1 MRKLSL
7 LLLPVLFTGC
17 ASLTKVSK
25 QNEGLA
31 KVKKVA
37 IVGFSVS
44 YQEPPRS
51 KIGEIIHTAKM
62 LSGSDDS
69 PKYGEN
75 DNIDL
80 MYQEFADK
88 VQQETS
94 WRVLP
99 VSQLAGLPRYKSL
112 VKESTEGLQ
121 LRPPLPESTS
131 VLRAHHIM
139 DAGAFGMMKPEQK
152 AQLAKELGVDAI
164 LIVNVISS
172 IEVEG
177 GIKKYIGMAEF
188 RPRAQ
193 VSVEMVDGK
202 SDKPL
207 WQDSW
212 AWGTGDKAVQST
224 LSIANNTELMEQ
236 VKIAI
241 RYGYSDLFGRY
252 KVQ

>member
-1 MRKLSL
+1 MRQLGL
-7 LLLPVLFTGC
+7 LLLPILFTGC

-25 QNEGLA
+25 QNENLA

-62 LSGSDDS
+62 LSGADDA

-75 DNIDL
+75 ENVDL
-80 MYQEFADK
+80 LYQEFAEK
-88 VQQETS
+88 IQKENS
-94 WRVLP
+94 WHVLP
-99 VSQLAGLPRYKSL
+99 VSQLAGLPKYKSL
-112 VKESTEGLQ
+112 VKDTSEGLQ
-121 LRPPLPESTS
+121 LRPPLPQSMS
-131 VLRAHHIM
+131 VLRAHQII
-139 DAGAFGMMKPEQK
+139 DAGAFRMMKPEQK
-152 AQLAKELGVDAI
+152 ARLAKDLGVDAV
-164 LIVNVISS
+164 LIVEIISS

-177 GIKKYIGMAEF
+177 GLKKYIGMAEF

-193 VSVEMVDGK
+193 VTVEMIDGK

-236 VKIAI
+236 VKIAV

-252 KVQ
+252 KIQ

>member
-1 MRKLSL
+1 MRQLGL
-7 LLLPVLFTGC
+7 LLLPILFTGC

-25 QNEGLA
+25 QNDGLA

-44 YQEPPRS
+44 YQEPPKS
-51 KIGEIIHTAKM
+51 KLGQMLDTAKK
-62 LSGSDDS
+62 LTGNDDS
-69 PKYGEN
+69 PRYGEN
-75 DNIDL
+75 DNVDL
-80 MYQEFADK
+80 LLQEFADK
-88 VQQETS
+88 VQKENS
-94 WRVLP
+94 WHVVP
-99 VSQLAGLPRYKSL
+99 VSQLAGLPEYKRL
-112 VKESTEGLQ
+112 VKQTTEGFQ
-121 LRPPLPESTS
+121 MRPPLPESMF
-131 VLRAHHIM
+131 VLRAHHII
-139 DAGAFGMMKPEQK
+139 DAGAFSMMKPEQK
-152 AQLAKELGVDAI
+152 ARLAKDLGVDAV
-164 LIVNVISS
+164 LIVNVIST

-177 GIKKYIGMAEF
+177 GLKKYIGMAEF

-193 VSVEMVDGK
+193 VTVEMIDGR

-236 VKIAI
+236 VKIAV
-241 RYGYSDLFGRY
+241 RYGYQDLFGRY